1 MRLSTAYR
9 YEQSITNLQ
18 QRQQDLSNAQIQLTS
33 GKRVNNASDDPTA
46 AARAERALASM
57 ARADADQ
64 RAVDASRNAM
74 TLAESGLG
82 NAVEL
87 MQTARETI
95 VAAGNGVYSQ
105 SEIKALTAKLREI
118 RKQMVSVANQP
129 DGGGGFVFAGKGA
142 TNAPFQENP
151 LTVPSSIVFTGT
163 PGQVLAASTEEV
175 NLTMNGEAIWM
186 NVTRDLGGGLTE
198 TFSAFDA
205 IDSAI
210 TDLESGVN
218 VSGAVTTGMARLDR
232 VLGQFQTARSQAG
245 EMLNRLDGI
254 ESRLADGKL
263 AARNE
268 KSNAEDLTWSM
279 PSHSF
284 KTNKWGTKPHFR
296 AMRRFRKCR
305 CSSTLAETHP
315 QL

>member
-210 TDLESGVN
+210 TDLEAGVN

-268 KSNAEDLTWSM
+268 KSNAEDLDMVEAFSQ
-279 PSHSF
+279 F
-284 KTNKWGTKPHFR
+284 QNKQTGYEAALQSYASIQKMSLFQYI
-296 AMRRFRKCR
+296 
-305 CSSTLAETHP
+305 S
-315 QL
+315 

>member
-1 MRLSTAYR
+1 MKYGFIGCGNMGGAIAKALSRATKEIMVSDR
-9 YEQSITNLQ
+9 
-18 QRQQDLSNAQIQLTS
+18 S
-33 GKRVNNASDDPTA
+33 GKAKAFAEELGIVYSDAETIAARCDRIFIAVKPHMVQEVLSLLQKVLGKRKPLLITMAAGMEIAKLEQLAGTELPVIRIMPNTPTA
-46 AARAERALASM
+46 
-57 ARADADQ
+57 
-64 RAVDASRNAM
+64 
-74 TLAESGLG
+74 
-82 NAVEL
+82 
-87 MQTARETI
+87 I
-95 VAAGNGVYSQ
+95 
-105 SEIKALTAKLREI
+105 
-118 RKQMVSVANQP
+118 
-129 DGGGGFVFAGKGA
+129 GKGA

-268 KSNAEDLTWSM
+268 KSNAEDLDMVEAISQ
-279 PSHSF
+279 F
-284 KTNKWGTKPHFR
+284 QNKQMGYEAALQSYASIQKMSLFQYI
-296 AMRRFRKCR
+296 
-305 CSSTLAETHP
+305 S
-315 QL
+315 